1 MTGTMKCVVKTAPGP
16 GNLAY
21 LERPIPQIDSRE
33 ILVRVKAAAICGT
46 DVHIKHWNE
55 WAERRMSP
63 PVVIGHEF
71 SGEVVEI
78 GSEVRNIHVG
88 DRVSSES
95 HIPCNTCELCR
106 EGYRH
111 VCPNTSIIG
120 VHQDGA
126 FAEYIAIPEEIAF
139 VYNDAD
145 LPWEQLALM
154 EPFGV
159 AVHGM
164 MEYPL
169 TAKTVA
175 LIGAGPLGA
184 MGILLAK
191 QSGASK
197 VIVLEL
203 NMERRSM
210 AKKLGADVV
219 IDPTQDD
226 PVAMVKRLTGGLGVH
241 QAVDF
246 SGSISGLSAAVNY
259 VRPEGKLV
267 CVAIPSKPFT
277 FNLAEF
283 SYRGCI
289 IKGIAGRRMYEDWE
303 YMRGLLAGGLNLAP
317 IVSHTLPLNRFAEGL
332 ELMEEGKCCK
342 CVLLPTEG

>member
-1 MTGTMKCVVKTAPGP
+1 MTGTMHCVVKTAEGP

-21 LERPIPQIDSRE
+21 TTRPIPQIGPRE
-33 ILVRVKAAAICGT
+33 ILVWVKAAAICGT

-55 WAERRMSP
+55 WTQKRMHP
-63 PVVIGHEF
+63 PVIIGHEF

-78 GSEVRNIHVG
+78 GGEVKNVKVG

-95 HIPCNTCELCR
+95 HIACNTCELCR
-106 EGYRH
+106 EGHRH
-111 VCPNTSIIG
+111 VCPNTSTIG
-120 VHQDGA
+120 VHQNGA

-139 VYNDAD
+139 VYNDPA
-145 LPWEQLALM
+145 LPWDQLALM

-164 MEYPL
+164 MEYSL

-175 LIGAGPLGA
+175 IIGAGPLGS

-191 QSGASK
+191 QAGAAK
-197 VIVLEL
+197 IIVLEP
-203 NMERRSM
+203 NAARGETAR
-210 AKKLGADVV
+210 KLGADTV
-219 IDPTQDD
+219 IDPTATD
-226 PVAMVKRLTGGLGVH
+226 PVAAVKALTNGLGVH

-246 SGSISGLSAAVNY
+246 SGSIAGLSAAVEY

-277 FNLAEF
+277 FDLAEF
-283 SYRGCI
+283 SYRGCS
-289 IKGIAGRRMYEDWE
+289 IKGIAGRKMFENWE
-303 YMRGLLAGGLNLAP
+303 EMRGLMAGGLDLAP
-317 IVSHTLPLNRFAEGL
+317 IVSHHLPLSEFEQGL
-332 ELMEEGKCCK
+332 DLMERGECCK
-342 CVLLPTEG
+342 CILLPE

>member
-1 MTGTMKCVVKTAPGP
+1 MNGTMNCVVKTKPGP
-16 GNLAY
+16 GNLVY
-21 LERPIPQIDSRE
+21 TTRPIPQAGPRE
-33 ILVRVKAAAICGT
+33 ILVKVKAAAICGT

-55 WAERRMSP
+55 WAERRMHP

-71 SGEVVEI
+71 SGEVVET
-78 GSEVRNIHVG
+78 GAEVKNIKVG

-95 HIPCNTCELCR
+95 HIACNTCQLCR
-106 EGYRH
+106 EGHRH

-139 VYNDAD
+139 VYNDAS

-164 MEYPL
+164 MEYSL

-175 LIGAGPLGA
+175 LVGAGPLGA

-191 QSGASK
+191 QAGAAK
-197 VIVLEL
+197 IIVLEP
-203 NMERRSM
+203 NSQRAAA
-210 AKKLGADVV
+210 AKALGADVV
-219 IDPTQDD
+219 IDPMAED
-226 PVAMVKRLTGGLGVH
+226 PVAAVKALTGGLGVH
-241 QAVDF
+241 EAVDF
-246 SGSISGLSAAVNY
+246 SGSIPGLSAAVQY
-259 VRPEGKLV
+259 VRPEGVLV

-277 FNLAEF
+277 FDIAEF
-283 SYRGCI
+283 SYAGCS
-289 IKGIAGRRMYEDWE
+289 IKGIAGRKMFENWE
-303 YMRGLLAGGLNLAP
+303 QMRGLLTGGLDLGP
-317 IVSHTLPLNRFAEGL
+317 IVSHRLPLSRFAEGL
-332 ELMEEGKCCK
+332 ELMEQGKCCK
-342 CVLLPTEG
+342 CVLLPEE